1 MRLRG
6 DTHGE
11 KRRSQ
16 SIHVVGVWGVHAF
29 SDFLRDLS
37 PAGAQADSVSG
48 ARVDPAGLFYDFDFA
63 HDPGGSDCAVDYRDT
78 TTRVAR
84 AI

>member
-37 PAGAQADSVSG
+37 PAREEIGAISG
-48 ARVDPAGLFYDFDFA
+48 TGMDPAGLFYDFDFA